1 KPASSIRVCRYPQWF
16 DLQYRFRF
24 SMPEKGANAGT
35 FATIRPPE
43 NTKQLTQDQLI
54 ENNRTGKNV
63 TRV

>member
-1 KPASSIRVCRYPQWF
+1 
-16 DLQYRFRF
+16 
-24 SMPEKGANAGT
+24 MPEKGANAGT